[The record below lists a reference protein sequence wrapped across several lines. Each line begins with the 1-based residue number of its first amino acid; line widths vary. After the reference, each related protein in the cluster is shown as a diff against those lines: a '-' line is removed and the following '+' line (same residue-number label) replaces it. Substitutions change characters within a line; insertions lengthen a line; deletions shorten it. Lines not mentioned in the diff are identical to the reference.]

1 MKRTITAIA
10 TLCFTAF
17 LLTSCA
23 EVVSTLIESDMHAA
37 VENGQKSRGSHPTS
51 KQQAKEAE
59 RLRQQGKCPACNGM
73 GRTPDGR
80 YTCTE
85 CKGTGKYVNKE
96 TD

>member
-23 EVVSTLIESDMHAA
+23 EVVSTLIESDVHAA
-37 VENGQKSRGSHPTS
+37 VENGQKSRGSHSTS

-59 RLRQQGKCPACNGM
+59 RLRQQGIHLY
-73 GRTPDGR
+73 R
-80 YTCTE
+80 
-85 CKGTGKYVNKE
+85 V
-96 TD
+96 